1 MKLDAAAKAELKASP
16 RISAVRC
23 KTWISARRP
32 RYQYSGRSSAQRLR
46 FKRYRPATT
55 WKDLPYTCICM
66 HRKDSRFMSNA
77 TRIDA
82 CHCGSSACSRR
93 QHRLGMRRG
102 CPIETGIA
110 VQFQASCRRYR
121 VAQSFGRSVSHRGKE
136 MHILS
141 ALCDDWIRVI
151 RAYE

>member
-77 TRIDA
+77 TRTDA

-93 QHRLGMRRG
+93 QHRLGMRRD
-102 CPIETGIA
+102 CPIETGIRRSAISSVLQA
-110 VQFQASCRRYR
+110 VPGCAILQPECFPPWKKRCISCRRYGTIGY
-121 VAQSFGRSVSHRGKE
+121 VP
-136 MHILS
+136 
-141 ALCDDWIRVI
+141 
-151 RAYE
+151 